1 MKAETSAKRIA
12 FALVAILGTSAA
24 GMTQHETDLE
34 EKIRACESC
43 HGIDGNSVREGI
55 PSLAGQP
62 EKFLTDQ
69 LILIREG
76 VRRSELMRPFV
87 RGFDDATVIAISKYF
102 ASSEVRSAEGPVDS
116 ELAAFG
122 RGLARAGHC
131 GGCHLEDFSGRA
143 QIPRIA
149 GQREDYL
156 IATLRAYRD
165 GKALRPDTTMNNI
178 MRGASN
184 EEIRA
189 LAHFLSHQTPKASKQ
204 NP

>member
-1 MKAETSAKRIA
+1 MRVS
-12 FALVAILGTSAA
+12 SAA
-24 GMTQHETDLE
+24 RRYSFGLIVLAGACAAGATGTPDGKPALDAE
-34 EKIRACESC
+34 IRACGAC
-43 HGIDGNSVREGI
+43 HGADGNSTREGV

-87 RGFDDATVIAISKYF
+87 RGLDDTTIVAIAKYF
-102 ASSEVRSAEGPVDS
+102 AAKPVRPPDEPVDP
-116 ELAAFG
+116 ELAARG
-122 RGLARAGHC
+122 RALAEQGHC
-131 GGCHLEDFSGRA
+131 GGCHLKDFSGRA

-156 IATLRAYRD
+156 VATLRAYRN

-178 MRGASN
+178 MRGASDG
-184 EEIRA
+184 EIRA
-189 LAHFLSHQTPKASKQ
+189 LAHYLTHAARE
-204 NP
+204 